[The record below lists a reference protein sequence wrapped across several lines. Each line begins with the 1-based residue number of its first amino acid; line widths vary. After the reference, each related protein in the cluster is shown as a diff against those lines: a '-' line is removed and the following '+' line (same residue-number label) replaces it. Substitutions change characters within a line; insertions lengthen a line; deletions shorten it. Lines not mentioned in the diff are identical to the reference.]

1 MGKLVGLTGHSG
13 SGKDTVAKI
22 ATELWD
28 CTSLAMADPLKR
40 ICKEVFDFSD
50 EQLYG
55 PSEKRNEP
63 DKRYLRT
70 TPGGEY
76 VLGHADGSCYLTP
89 RYALQTLGTEWGRNC
104 YSNVWVDLAIR
115 RAKKLLA
122 MVKEVP
128 GKCNECG
135 HSITEKL
142 PAYVLVFITDVRF
155 VNEAERIITEGGEIW
170 KIERPSYQGDIPSG
184 VPNHPSETA
193 IDSEAMRAW
202 VTRGINNAG
211 TLSDLKNR
219 VDVLVSLATDEPT
232 NR

>member
-1 MGKLVGLTGHSG
+1 MGKIIGLLGHSG

-22 ATELWD
+22 ATELCD

-63 DKRYLRT
+63 DKRYWRHLPVDT
-70 TPGGEY
+70 
-76 VLGHADGSCYLTP
+76 YLTP
-89 RYALQTLGTEWGRNC
+89 RYALQTLGTEWGRDC
-104 YSNVWVDLAIR
+104 YPNVWVDLGIR
-115 RAKKLLA
+115 RAKKFLA

-128 GKCNECG
+128 GKCNDCG
-135 HSITEKL
+135 HSIIEKL
-142 PAYVLVFITDVRF
+142 PAYALVFITDVRF
-155 VNEAERIITEGGEIW
+155 INEAERIITAGGEIW

-202 VTRGINNAG
+202 VTHGINNAG

-219 VDVLVSLATDEPT
+219 VDVLVSLA